1 MMRSPKST
9 GTSLDRV
16 VALVC
21 YVGAAGTLGGIAFLL
36 MADGLQDVAE
46 LSLLSGETF
55 LFVGLARLSWR
66 SG

>member
-1 MMRSPKST
+1 MMRAPKPAGS
-9 GTSLDRV
+9 SLDRI

-36 MADGLQDVAE
+36 TADGLQDISG
-46 LSLLSGETF
+46 LSLLSGETLVF
-55 LFVGLARLSWR
+55 LGLARLSWR